1 MKGSVLRLLWPA
13 PAAAKAVTRP
23 ATDQTRRH
31 TVTNLDLQA
40 GAGVDPFNE
49 ITLAVLEEFS
59 AAKAKGYD
67 PYNASAAAR
76 QKPDLKQRRRK
87 RD

>member
-13 PAAAKAVTRP
+13 PAAEKAATRP

-31 TVTNLDLQA
+31 TVTTLDLQA
-40 GAGVDPFNE
+40 RAGVDPFNE

-76 QKPDLKQRRRK
+76 RPTDPAQRRRK

>member
-13 PAAAKAVTRP
+13 PAAAKAATQP
-23 ATDQTRRH
+23 ATDPTRQRSR
-31 TVTNLDLQA
+31 TDLDQPA
-40 GAGVDPFNE
+40 EPRVDPFNE

-76 QKPDLKQRRRK
+76 RPADSSQRRRK